1 MLPLPPLAG
10 NTPGSSGQNSTAF
23 GNFYSSFS
31 GMGDPFTQT
40 GSATE
45 PWEKELLSKMDPTV
59 AGAFLL
65 SRKREDVYNDP
76 QRLRELMGVYGEFRE
91 KEAKEASKIALQR
104 QLLADIPA
112 TIRDVGR
119 NLAQFSYNAPRL
131 QILANIPSQ
140 MTAAYGA
147 MPNIDIPRSVSF
159 R

>member
-31 GMGDPFTQT
+31 GMGNPLTEAQKPQNPFDPRKENEFLPW
-40 GSATE
+40 AYTE
-45 PWEKELLSKMDPTV
+45 
-59 AGAFLL
+59 ARG
-65 SRKREDVYNDP
+65 REDMYNDP
-76 QRLRELMGVYGEFRE
+76 QRLRELMGVYSEFRE

-147 MPNIDIPRSVSF
+147 MPNIDIPRRTSF
-159 R
+159 Q

>member
-10 NTPGSSGQNSTAF
+10 NTPGSSGQNS
-23 GNFYSSFS
+23 SSFGSVMS
-31 GMGDPFTQT
+31 GMGNPFTQT

-65 SRKREDVYNDP
+65 NRKREDVYNDP

-131 QILANIPSQ
+131 QILANIPAQ
-140 MTAAYGA
+140 MTAAYGS
-147 MPNIDIPRSVSF
+147 MPNIDIPRRTSF
-159 R
+159 Q

>member
-23 GNFYSSFS
+23 GNFYSSLS
-31 GMGDPFTQT
+31 GMGNPLTEAQKPQNPFDPRKENEFL
-40 GSATE
+40 AWAYTE
-45 PWEKELLSKMDPTV
+45 SK
-59 AGAFLL
+59 G
-65 SRKREDVYNDP
+65 REDVYNDP
-76 QRLRELMGVYGEFRE
+76 QRLRELMGVYSEFRQ

-140 MTAAYGA
+140 MTAAYGS
-147 MPNIDIPRSVSF
+147 MPNIDIPRRMSF
-159 R
+159 Q